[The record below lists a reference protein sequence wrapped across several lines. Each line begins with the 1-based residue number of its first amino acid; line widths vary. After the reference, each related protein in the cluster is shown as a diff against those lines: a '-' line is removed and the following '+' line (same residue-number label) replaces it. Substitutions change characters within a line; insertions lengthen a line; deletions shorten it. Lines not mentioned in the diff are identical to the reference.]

1 MTNCNTLTEVPPISP
16 QDTFVVFERR
26 KRSFNFPIHV
36 HRECEL
42 NYITGARGA
51 RRIVGDHVSAIGD
64 REMVLIT
71 GGNLEHAWIDGEMA
85 PDAEIYE
92 VTIQFAQ
99 DLFSGPGLIDKMQ
112 FASIRKMLQDAR
124 HGVAF
129 SEKTIMACEPIVQEL
144 VSGSGNFESV
154 LLFLQ
159 LLNRLS
165 HDGAYTVLSHSHFSK
180 HEETYDS
187 RRIRTVMDFLH
198 ENFRRPIRLGEMAAL
213 VSMSEPSFSRFIK
226 RRTGSSFVDCL
237 NSIRVS
243 AAARLLV
250 DNPADTISEIAYRC
264 GFNNLSNFNR
274 MFKKYKGHT
283 PHDFREYYFKKKIII

>member
-71 GGNLEHAWIDGEMA
+71 GSNLEHAWIDGEMA

-144 VSGSGNFESV
+144 VSVSGNFESV

-165 HDGAYTVLSHSHFSK
+165 HDGAYPVLSHSHFSK

>member
-71 GGNLEHAWIDGEMA
+71 GSNLEHAWIDGEMA

-129 SEKTIMACEPIVQEL
+129 SEKTIMACEPIAQEL